1 MSETIEVADNV
12 AAARFEVRLD
22 GTVVGFADYVLKG
35 GTIILS
41 HTEVQPEFEGR
52 GLGSRLARA
61 ALDAARDAGLKVIPR
76 CPSIARYIDRHPEY
90 ADLVARPSPG
100 TPPSNEDCPS
110 GGHPGSVPG
119 RHDAPRP
126 RTDPTRAQGPGLG

>member
-76 CPSIARYIDRHPEY
+76 CPFIARYIDRHPEY
-90 ADLVARPSPG
+90 ADLVTRSSPG
-100 TPPSNEDCPS
+100 TPPSNED
-110 GGHPGSVPG
+110 
-119 RHDAPRP
+119 
-126 RTDPTRAQGPGLG
+126 

>member
-41 HTEVQPEFEGR
+41 HTDEATYR
-52 GLGSRLARA
+52 
-61 ALDAARDAGLKVIPR
+61 
-76 CPSIARYIDRHPEY
+76 
-90 ADLVARPSPG
+90 ADLEWVNSQV
-100 TPPSNEDCPS
+100 E
-110 GGHPGSVPG
+110 VV
-119 RHDAPRP
+119 
-126 RTDPTRAQGPGLG
+126 TR